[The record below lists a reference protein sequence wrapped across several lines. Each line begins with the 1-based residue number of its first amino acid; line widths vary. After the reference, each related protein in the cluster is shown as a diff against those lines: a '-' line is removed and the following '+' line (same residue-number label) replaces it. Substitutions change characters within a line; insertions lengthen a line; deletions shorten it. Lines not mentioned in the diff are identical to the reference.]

1 MKDNVD
7 MLIENV
13 DELIRLMEKHNEK
26 YWSEYFRKAIGMVKD
41 RNFRGIELFLQSF
54 GGMGSFNDLVITRI
68 NGHTIQKKDEEMV
81 NKKMEELKAKIHKL
95 SIEIKHEY
103 YK

>member
-7 MLIENV
+7 TLIEKV

-41 RNFRGIELFLQSF
+41 RNFRGIELILKSF

-68 NGHTIQKKDEEMV
+68 NGHTIQERDEEMV
-81 NKKMEELKAKIHKL
+81 NEKMKELKENIYKL